1 MAPRPGLAMS
11 KHRLETAAVAAALLV
26 CSAFVLSFLF
36 GLRAGP
42 RVTLAN
48 PPVPSA
54 QQDAPLR
61 SAGRVEVLN
70 ASGRSG
76 LARAATD
83 QLRTAG
89 FDVVLFGNAGSS
101 PSDSSFVID
110 RVGHDAVAR
119 AAARQLGIGPVH
131 TRVDTTLFI
140 DATIIIGGDWRTAE
154 PEPLERPA
162 DTWRSRASRW
172 LRPGG

>member
-1 MAPRPGLAMS
+1 MA
-11 KHRLETAAVAAALLV
+11 TAFLV
-26 CSAFVLSFLF
+26 CVAFALSFLF
-36 GLRAGP
+36 GLRGGP
-42 RVTLAN
+42 RVMAAD
-48 PPVPSA
+48 PAAPSVERE
-54 QQDAPLR
+54 APR

-101 PSDSSFVID
+101 ASDSSFVID
-110 RVGHDAVAR
+110 RVGNDAVAR

-140 DATIIIGGDWRTAE
+140 EATVIIGGDWRTE
-154 PEPLERPA
+154 QPPPLERPA
-162 DTWRSRASRW
+162 DTWRSRFSRW

>member
-1 MAPRPGLAMS
+1 M
-11 KHRLETAAVAAALLV
+11 VAAFLV
-26 CSAFVLSFLF
+26 CTAFVLSFLF
-36 GLRAGP
+36 GLRGGP
-42 RVTLAN
+42 RVTTAN
-48 PPVPSA
+48 PTAPSVEREA
-54 QQDAPLR
+54 TPR

-89 FDVVLFGNAGSS
+89 FDVVFFGNAGSS
-101 PSDSSFVID
+101 ASDSSFVID
-110 RVGHDAVAR
+110 RVGNDAVAR

-131 TRVDTTLFI
+131 SRVDTTLFI
-140 DATIIIGGDWRTAE
+140 EATVIIGGDWRTE
-154 PEPLERPA
+154 QPPPLERPA
-162 DTWRSRASRW
+162 DTWRSRFSRW